1 MKKYLKILVIFIIY
15 FSLITTI
22 HKAYNIVDSKLEV
35 SGAKTSASNQSKIST
50 DFDIDE
56 NYSLLMI
63 NSICTGNYKKGK
75 EYESLRNMK
84 LEYLG
89 LEDDINYDELLLL
102 SKIIHAEAG
111 SSWITEEHR
120 QLVASVVINRVNS
133 GEFPNSIYEVIHQPK
148 QYSPVNSGYFNSLIP
163 SETSVKSAFEVITNG
178 SIAPPDVVFQ
188 SGFKQGSGVY
198 KVINDKILG
207 KTYFCYSNNRNLYK

>member
-1 MKKYLKILVIFIIY
+1 MKKFFKFLVIFVISI
-15 FSLITTI
+15 FLFTSI
-22 HKAYNIVDSKLEV
+22 HKIYKIMHSKSEV
-35 SGAKTSASNQSKIST
+35 SGVSLCASSQSKTSG
-50 DFDIDE
+50 DFNINE

-63 NSICTGNYKKGK
+63 DSICNGNYKKGK

-89 LEDDINYDELLLL
+89 LEDNLNYDELLLL

-111 SSWITEEHR
+111 SNWISEEHR
-120 QLVASVVINRVNS
+120 QLVGSVVINRVNS
-133 GEFPNSIYEVIHQPK
+133 GEFPNSIYDVIHQPK
-148 QYSPVNSGYFNSLIP
+148 QYSPVNSGYFSNLIP

-198 KVINDKILG
+198 KIIDDEILG
-207 KTYFCYSNNRNLYK
+207 KTYFCYSNNRKLYK